1 MNIEYRIGQK
11 IIQKKNKWFIVRD
24 YYDQLYCIEWNNGMT
39 EYLEPLI
46 IGYMIDSKLWT
57 LSPPSKLELLLFG

>member
-11 IIQKKNKWFIVRD
+11 IIQNKNKWFIVKD
-24 YYDQLYCIEWNNGMT
+24 YYEQLYYIEWNNGMT

-46 IGYMIDSKLWT
+46 IGYMVDSKLWILT
-57 LSPPSKLELLLFG
+57 PPSKLEILLFG